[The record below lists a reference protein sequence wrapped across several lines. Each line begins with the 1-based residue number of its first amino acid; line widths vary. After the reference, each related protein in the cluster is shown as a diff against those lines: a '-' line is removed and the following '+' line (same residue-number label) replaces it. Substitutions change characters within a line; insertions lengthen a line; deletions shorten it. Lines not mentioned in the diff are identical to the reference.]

1 MQKNILLKLKKN
13 ISNLLSQAYP
23 FYYQGKELWLITVSL
38 FFMTLLF
45 GYFFEPFE
53 VYQPEH
59 KIGYFWITLIHS
71 CTPVFIVFLFLSLKM
86 FPRVKDNWNIKKEI
100 LLIAIFLLIVGI
112 AQFLIRDV
120 IYDNPNNWSL
130 QYFYE
135 EIRNTSLVG
144 ILFAFILVPIN
155 YHRLNTRNSTNA
167 NAFNT
172 SKEITI
178 NSNRTPSYINE
189 LDVDSQNVLYAKAEG
204 NYVELF
210 LRNGSKTLKRL
221 TMKRLENILDS
232 YPNYIRTH
240 RSYIVNINQIDSV
253 TGNAQGYKLQI
264 KNCANI
270 IPVSRNMISMF
281 DEKMNSH

>member
-1 MQKNILLKLKKN
+1 M
-13 ISNLLSQAYP
+13 A
-23 FYYQGKELWLITVSL
+23 
-38 FFMTLLF
+38 
-45 GYFFEPFE
+45 
-53 VYQPEH
+53 
-59 KIGYFWITLIHS
+59 
-71 CTPVFIVFLFLSLKM
+71 
-86 FPRVKDNWNIKKEI
+86 
-100 LLIAIFLLIVGI
+100 
-112 AQFLIRDV
+112 
-120 IYDNPNNWSL
+120 
-130 QYFYE
+130 
-135 EIRNTSLVG
+135 
-144 ILFAFILVPIN
+144 PIN

-204 NYVELF
+204 NYIDLF

-240 RSYIVNINQIDSV
+240 RSYIVNINQIDSI

-264 KNCANI
+264 KDCANI